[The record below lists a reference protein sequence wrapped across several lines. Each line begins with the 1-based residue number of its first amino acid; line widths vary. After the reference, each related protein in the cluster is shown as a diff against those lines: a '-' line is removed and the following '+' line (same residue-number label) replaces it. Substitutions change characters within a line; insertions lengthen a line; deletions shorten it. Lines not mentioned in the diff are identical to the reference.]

1 MFKFVFI
8 EHYLS
13 ILVGFNKKCAEI
25 VEDVCLWRI
34 SGGYLES
41 VWLCEGLVLKSSC
54 MKKIDVFYY
63 KSSIEIHIITDKEV
77 FMAASDFVCHTCK
90 KVIKKKMMRSVKNR
104 YKCPEHGFICADC
117 TKGIFSTKCS
127 ECKSALLEFKWEVDK
142 WVQI

>member
-1 MFKFVFI
+1 MTHLLPITIKKLVLFRVANNITLHFKF
-8 EHYLS
+8 
-13 ILVGFNKKCAEI
+13 
-25 VEDVCLWRI
+25 DR
-34 SGGYLES
+34 
-41 VWLCEGLVLKSSC
+41 
-54 MKKIDVFYY
+54 
-63 KSSIEIHIITDKEV
+63 EV

-127 ECKSALLEFKWEVDK
+127 ECKSALLEFKWEKEK

>member
-1 MFKFVFI
+1 MGVT
-8 EHYLS
+8 
-13 ILVGFNKKCAEI
+13 
-25 VEDVCLWRI
+25 W
-34 SGGYLES
+34 S
-41 VWLCEGLVLKSSC
+41 VSDCEELVLKSSC

>member
-1 MFKFVFI
+1 MCFTTSLLPITIKKLAFKHVSNNI
-8 EHYLS
+8 
-13 ILVGFNKKCAEI
+13 A
-25 VEDVCLWRI
+25 
-34 SGGYLES
+34 
-41 VWLCEGLVLKSSC
+41 
-54 MKKIDVFYY
+54 
-63 KSSIEIHIITDKEV
+63 IHIIIYKEV

-117 TKGIFSTKCS
+117 TKGFFSTKCS